1 MILDLSYLRYPLP
14 SDITMLF
21 ESGRFEEME
30 RLIELNLSKPEL
42 PAALKKHLEFLRYC
56 AEDIREAY
64 QLTSEQA
71 FDNARKRIPDLTRDE
86 FHHLRDDR
94 ETVLPQQLH
103 QQSSANPPPLCPPGK
118 RHLHFAGG
126 GKRGR

>member
-86 FHHLRDDR
+86 FHQLRDDR
-94 ETVLPQQLH
+94 TLDWRYID
-103 QQSSANPPPLCPPGK
+103 GK
-118 RHLHFAGG
+118 RYYRNNCINNLL
-126 GKRGR
+126 RT

>member
-14 SDITMLF
+14 SDITMLV

-94 ETVLPQQLH
+94 TLDWRYID
-103 QQSSANPPPLCPPGK
+103 GK
-118 RHLHFAGG
+118 RYYRNNCINNLLRTRRPYALREKGTSI
-126 GKRGR
+126 